1 MTPGSETV
9 CGGRYWR
16 RRRCD
21 TSGSTTLDYTAV
33 GDTVTVAS
41 HLLEA
46 AESGIIL
53 IGEATYRMVESLIRV
68 EIVEPF
74 AVRGGGRAVVAHRPR
89 PPPPPGPPTERA
101 SRRPGGGKHHD
112 GF

>member
-74 AVRGGGRAVVAHRPR
+74 AVRGGSRPIVAHRLVSIPL
-89 PPPPPGPPTERA
+89 T
-101 SRRPGGGKHHD
+101 D
-112 GF
+112 T